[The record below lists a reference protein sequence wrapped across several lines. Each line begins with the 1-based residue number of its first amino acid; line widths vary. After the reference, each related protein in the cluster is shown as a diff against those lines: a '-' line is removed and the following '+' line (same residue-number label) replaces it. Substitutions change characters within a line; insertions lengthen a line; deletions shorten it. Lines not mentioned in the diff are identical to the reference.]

1 MTRKRF
7 VKLLMS
13 HGITRNEAQTI
24 AKRCISQHLSYE
36 QAYRNFLLKQSV
48 INSFRRLGE
57 SFQVANVSFRTLTKS
72 IEKLKEGYTQ

>member
-13 HGITRNEAQTI
+13 QGITRNEAQTFANRYI
-24 AKRCISQHLSYE
+24 AQKLSYA

-48 INSFRRLGE
+48 IFNFRLLGE
-57 SFQVANVSFRTLTKS
+57 TFQATTDSFRTLTNAF
-72 IEKLKEGYTQ
+72 EKLKEGYTQ

>member
-24 AKRCISQHLSYE
+24 AKRYNARSFSYKH
-36 QAYRNFLLKQSV
+36 AYRTFLLTHSIKQNFKKMGEAFKMASASIRQV
-48 INSFRRLGE
+48 SASFD
-57 SFQVANVSFRTLTKS
+57 
-72 IEKLKEGYTQ
+72 KLRGVGK